1 MRMRLSRY
9 VKIFHSRDDPQ
20 RMLLFS
26 TRSFAKLLV
35 PHALLAAIEDG
46 TLTEK
51 EQETLI
57 RNGFLVHDSDEER
70 REMLAVIDEANRR
83 SSRAVLTVVMNLDC
97 NLACTYCYEGAQ
109 RGRHYM
115 SSATGELLVRFAG
128 KEFLGRGKDL
138 QLDYYGGEP
147 LLSAVLIR
155 DISGTLKSLAQRQG
169 RSFEFTLVTNGTLLS
184 RAAVSQLVPLG
195 LKSAR
200 ITLDG
205 PRENHDRHRP
215 FVSGEGSFDVIIR
228 NMAEVSDLISIGI
241 GGNYTRE
248 NYRSFPQLL
257 DTLSA
262 NGLTPERISHV
273 LFSPVSKTLGKHLS
287 PEFSEGCVSVDE
299 PWLLEASVFLREEIL
314 RRGFFTPRV
323 APTICMI
330 ELRDNLVVNYDG
342 VLYKCP
348 AFIGCRGLG
357 AGHLE
362 SGCNDYGRSHNLDV
376 WKKDQCRDC
385 AYLPLCFGGCR
396 FLRLLRTGSIDDV
409 ECRRSY
415 FDAVLEEF
423 VLQDIRYLRK
433 KRR

>member
-1 MRMRLSRY
+1 M
-9 VKIFHSRDDPQ
+9 FPCRDDPG
-20 RMLLFS
+20 RVLLFS

-35 PHALLAAIEDG
+35 PHALLTAIDEG
-46 TLTEK
+46 TLTDK
-51 EQETLI
+51 ELETLV
-57 RNGFLVHDSDEER
+57 RNGFLVDDSEEER
-70 REMLAVIDEANRR
+70 QEMMAAIDEANRR

-109 RGRHYM
+109 RGSHYM
-115 SSATGELLVRFAG
+115 SPDTGELLVRFARE
-128 KEFLGRGKDL
+128 EFLERGKDL
-138 QLDYYGGEP
+138 LIDYYGGEP
-147 LLSAVLIR
+147 LLSADRIR
-155 DISGTLKSLAQRQG
+155 DISGTLKSLAEREG
-169 RSFEFTLVTNGTLLS
+169 RCYEFTLVTNGTLLN
-184 RAAVSQLVPLG
+184 RATVSQLVPFG

-200 ITLDG
+200 VTLDG
-205 PRENHDRHRP
+205 PRENHDSYRP
-215 FVSGEGSFDVIIR
+215 FISGEGSFDAIIR
-228 NMAEVSDLISIGI
+228 NLSEVSDLISIGI

-248 NYRSFPQLL
+248 SYRSFPKLL
-257 DTLSA
+257 DTLIA
-262 NGLTPERISHV
+262 KGLTPDRISHV
-273 LFSPVSKTLGKHLS
+273 LFSPVSETLGKHLS
-287 PEFSEGCVSVDE
+287 PEFSDGCVSADE

-323 APTICMI
+323 APTMCMI

-348 AFIGCRGLG
+348 AFIGCRGLE

-362 SGCNDYGRSHNLDV
+362 SGCNDYGTSHNLDV
-376 WKKDQCRDC
+376 WKKEQCREC

-415 FDAVLEEF
+415 FDAVLEKL

-433 KRR
+433 KSL